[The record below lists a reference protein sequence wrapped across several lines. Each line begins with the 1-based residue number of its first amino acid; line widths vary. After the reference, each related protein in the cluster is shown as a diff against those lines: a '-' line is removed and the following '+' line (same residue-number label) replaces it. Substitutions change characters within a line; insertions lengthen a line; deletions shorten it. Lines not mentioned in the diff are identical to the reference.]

1 MSLNFSIDRLVD
13 NGKSESQEERAPIAQ
28 TLSYFDVL
36 LPHVQMECV
45 RRCLQMASANPFL
58 SGLSDS
64 PSSHNR
70 LWSQQWIEL
79 LQQANSSQFGT

>member
-13 NGKSESQEERAPIAQ
+13 NAKTTDTQEERAPIAQ

-36 LPHVQMECV
+36 LPHVQM
-45 RRCLQMASANPFL
+45 ASANPFL
-58 SGLSDS
+58 TGLSDS

-79 LQQANSSQFGT
+79 LQQANSSQFGIT

>member
-36 LPHVQMECV
+36 LPHVQM
-45 RRCLQMASANPFL
+45 ASANPFL

-64 PSSHNR
+64 PASQNR

-79 LQQANSSQFGT
+79 LQQANSSQFGR